1 LTTPDGFDVLAF
13 VPCYCGDN
21 LDMGIGLLEP
31 LKKFGPPVAD
41 TVAAMPYLT
50 LQRMLDPALPYGI
63 HSYWKSNFVQTL
75 SDDAIDTFVSH
86 ARTRTSPR
94 TICIFEHC
102 HGKVQRVAPEAT
114 AMSLRK
120 HRLAMHLL
128 AVWEGGD
135 PEPHIQWT
143 RQFWSAMR
151 PYSAGSVYVN
161 SLAVDDSDR
170 IPEAYGTNYHRL
182 AEIKAKYDPSN
193 VFRVNHN
200 IRPAKFTAV

>member
-1 LTTPDGFDVLAF
+1 
-13 VPCYCGDN
+13 
-21 LDMGIGLLEP
+21 
-31 LKKFGPPVAD
+31 
-41 TVAAMPYLT
+41 

-75 SDDAIDTFVSH
+75 SDGAIDTFVSH
-86 ARTRTSPR
+86 ARSRTSSR
-94 TICIFEHC
+94 TICIFEHS
-102 HGKVQRVAPEAT
+102 HGKVHRVPPEAT

-128 AVWEGGD
+128 AVWEGGE
-135 PEPHIQWT
+135 PEAHIRWT
-143 RQFWSAMR
+143 RQFWSAMQ

-170 IPEAYGTNYHRL
+170 IPEAYGLNYQRL
-182 AEIKAKYDPSN
+182 REIKTKYDPSN

-200 IRPAKFTAV
+200 IRPN